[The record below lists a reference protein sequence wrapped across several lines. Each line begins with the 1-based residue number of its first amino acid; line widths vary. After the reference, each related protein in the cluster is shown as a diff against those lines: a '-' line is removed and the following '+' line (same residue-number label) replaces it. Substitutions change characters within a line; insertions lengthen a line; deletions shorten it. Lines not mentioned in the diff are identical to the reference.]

1 MTISNTILALVAGT
15 AFLIGPANAGGP
27 VIIEEA
33 TETTPD
39 RREIGALPI
48 ILGVAAVLAIIASQE
63 GGCVDQPV
71 EPEPPVTPDRR
82 GC

>member
-1 MTISNTILALVAGT
+1 MIRLTTIALAVTLALPS
-15 AFLIGPANAGGP
+15 FAGGP
-27 VIIEEA
+27 VVIAEEP
-33 TETTPD
+33 ETTPD